1 MVKGGRGG
9 EREKEGKREEGRNP
23 KRGRRKRDS
32 KKAGRL
38 SAHGLGH
45 DCICHLFS
53 FPFRMFTMATV
64 HSRPFML
71 TPASCM
77 SPSIAMMKAASSL
90 AAEPQMRL
98 GLFL

>member
-1 MVKGGRGG
+1 MKEGGRKTKT
-9 EREKEGKREEGRNP
+9 ETQEKEKEKKRKQRTLE
-23 KRGRRKRDS
+23 
-32 KKAGRL
+32 
-38 SAHGLGH
+38 H

-64 HSRPFML
+64 HSRLFIL

-77 SPSIAMMKAASSL
+77 SPSIAMMKATSSL

-98 GLFL
+98 GLFLYNPIFYLYLFR